1 MASVESG
8 SLSGVTR
15 DVEPFENSLFSV
27 TRGDY
32 APLLK
37 LVVDELK
44 KAQVQ
49 KLNLIDAFA
58 ESLLLLLFSN
68 QGFAS
73 NEVEV
78 AMLEGY
84 IQSFTT
90 GRLNDHKDGS
100 RHWVKNK
107 GPIIE
112 T

>member
-1 MASVESG
+1 MPLANHY
-8 SLSGVTR
+8 
-15 DVEPFENSLFSV
+15 FFLF
-27 TRGDY
+27 
-32 APLLK
+32 
-37 LVVDELK
+37 
-44 KAQVQ
+44 
-49 KLNLIDAFA
+49 
-58 ESLLLLLFSN
+58 FSN